1 MIWLQQTD
9 QNTDYPCRRK
19 FLASSQAPRCELRM
33 VRGDQSAV
41 WVSQVLINLVS
52 SATKYNTNDGL
63 VEISCFS
70 PLTVWAKRRLLLQ
83 GLAWVWF

>member
-41 WVSQVLINLVS
+41 WVSQVLIKLM
-52 SATKYNTNDGL
+52 GG
-63 VEISCFS
+63 EIGVKS
-70 PLTVWAKRRLLLQ
+70 TV
-83 GLAWVWF
+83 GVGIVFWFQLNPAVG